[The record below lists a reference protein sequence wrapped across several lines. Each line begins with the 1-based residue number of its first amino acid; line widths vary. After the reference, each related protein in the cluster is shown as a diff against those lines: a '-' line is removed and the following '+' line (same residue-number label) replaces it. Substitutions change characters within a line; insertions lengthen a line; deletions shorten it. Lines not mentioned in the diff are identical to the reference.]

1 MRMNMKKYT
10 TIMPSACIILLLSVL
25 LLSCGTVEKKHYYQG
40 ITTSTSYSY
49 DLSGRTD
56 RIKGYIMNIPNTA
69 DLNNP
74 GLVLISNGIDLK
86 GEAYVMVN
94 DNRYE
99 LPPILEDLTEET
111 TIVSDEEQGKIG
123 WYTFSNQY
131 DIVGKIVV
139 PLDRNHLKDGIN
151 QVEFFKKDGT
161 DGYNVIDV
169 RIESVTETGTRVVN
183 KTYRDLA
190 RGKSATIDDFDFVV
204 NYHGQDKRMQSE
216 VPEWTRTN
224 NLRFYRAGIDF
235 DNLDRMFEMF
245 KEARINLVMIGVPA
259 DTESD
264 QYNRIKAFI
273 DRCHD
278 NGINVTASS
287 SLGGISLSN
296 VILNP
301 KLKEQIARDEYGEL
315 RWRRRG
321 GSYLADLN
329 NPDYHKDVLHGA
341 SVAIDAGVDE
351 LYYDWAIGGTGEVI
365 NLFNEIRG
373 IAKGKGRNI
382 AIYGN
387 CKGNILVDLVCDIT
401 KSEGT
406 TEAGVWDG
414 KWVHNVA
421 QSKFYY
427 AAGDFWKP
435 YRSKYE
441 GADPGVANPGAYD
454 IRDDMKYGWKRP
466 IAEAAAFH
474 SHFAI
479 AETGSK
485 LRDGWIAKNNDL
497 AMEIWNGICRY
508 NNFLADNEDLYRD
521 YVTVSKV
528 GLLAPPVIPSFET
541 SLTRGTF
548 YNMLAEMN
556 VMYDVLLLP
565 RISEEMLSKYEVVII
580 PDVPWVTSEQLAVL
594 QNYVKN
600 GGKVFTVGSSKEL
613 RALATITAPAS
624 LTQQVMEKAHKMNFL
639 KDLQKLYGDP
649 LIVIQ
654 NGPYVISNIV
664 KKQSSDKII
673 IHFVNY
679 EKNLDNIKV
688 TLNLGDFVQ
697 SVDSNSLL
705 LLSPDDVEKTLK
717 NIKVTGKKVEFT
729 MPALEIYNVVTIN

>member
-1 MRMNMKKYT
+1 MKKYT
-10 TIMPSACIILLLSVL
+10 NTLVSARMILLLTVL
-25 LLSCGTVEKKHYYQG
+25 SLCCGTVEEKQYYQG
-40 ITTSTSYSY
+40 ITTSTSYRY

-69 DLNNP
+69 NLSNP
-74 GLVLISNGIDLK
+74 GLVLISNGIDLES
-86 GEAYVMVN
+86 EAYVMVN

-99 LPPILEDLTEET
+99 LPPILEGLSEET
-111 TIVSDEEQGKIG
+111 AIASDQEQGKIG

-131 DIVGKIVV
+131 DIVGEIIVS
-139 PLDRNHLKDGIN
+139 LDRDHLQDGIN

-161 DGYNVIDV
+161 DGYNVIDA
-169 RIESVTETGTRVVN
+169 RIESVTEKGTLVVD

-190 RGKSATIDDFDFVV
+190 RGKGATIDDFDFVV
-204 NYHGQDKRMQSE
+204 NYQGKDKRMQSE
-216 VPEWTRTN
+216 VPAWTRTN
-224 NLRFYRAGIDF
+224 NLRFYRAGVDF

-259 DTESD
+259 DTKGD
-264 QYNRIKAFI
+264 QYKRIKAFI

-287 SLGGISLSN
+287 SLGGIRLTD

-321 GSYLADLN
+321 GSYLADLK
-329 NPDYHKDVLHGA
+329 NPEYHKNVLYRA

-351 LYYDWAIGGTGEVI
+351 LYYDWAIGGTGEVM
-365 NLFNEIRG
+365 NLFTEIRD
-373 IAKGKGRNI
+373 IAKGKGRNL

-454 IRDDMKYGWKRP
+454 IRDGMKYGWKRP

-485 LRDGWIAKNNDL
+485 LRDGWIAKDNDL
-497 AMEIWNGICRY
+497 AMEIWQGICTY

-521 YVTVSKV
+521 YVTVSKI

-548 YNMLAEMN
+548 YNVLAEMN
-556 VMYDVLLLP
+556 VMYDVLLLT
-565 RISEEMLSKYEVVII
+565 RISEEMLSEYEVIII
-580 PDVPWVTSEQLAVL
+580 PDIPWVRNEQLSVL
-594 QNYVKN
+594 QNYVKK

-613 RALATITAPAS
+613 RALANITASAS
-624 LTQQVMEKAHKMNFL
+624 LTQQIKERSQKMAFL
-639 KDLQKLYGDP
+639 RDLKELYGDP
-649 LIVIQ
+649 LIVLQ

-664 KKQSSDKII
+664 KKQGSDKII
-673 IHFVNY
+673 VHFVNY
-679 EKNLDNIKV
+679 ERNIDNLKV
-688 TLNLGDFVQ
+688 TLNLGGFVN
-697 SVDSNSLL
+697 SVDRNSLL
-705 LLSPDDVEKTLK
+705 LLSPDDVAKTLRDV
-717 NIKVTGKKVEFT
+717 KVSGKKVEFT
-729 MPALEIYNVVTIN
+729 MPALKIYNVVTIN